1 MKRNILKTITF
12 LLVLFLGISFICSCK
27 QKGTAKA
34 EIVEKS
40 DVVVVIKIN
49 ETEGFAHLIDAMKYL
64 KEKGEL
70 TYDLSADGMVTSVN
84 GKENAAD
91 WSACWMLYTSDSEMS
106 NTQWGTYAY
115 KDKTYGSAILGA
127 ESLEVSAGEYYVWSY
142 DAF

>member
-64 KEKGEL
+64 KEKGLPYSEKRIGNEF
-70 TYDLSADGMVTSVN
+70 AMN
-84 GKENAAD
+84 KEMAL
-91 WSACWMLYTSDSEMS
+91 MTI
-106 NTQWGTYAY
+106 
-115 KDKTYGSAILGA
+115 K
-127 ESLEVSAGEYYVWSY
+127 YYR
-142 DAF
+142 